1 MLFDVSSL
9 FTNIPLNE
17 TIELAID
24 YILSNNLDV
33 NISRKDLKK
42 LFQFATS
49 ETHFYFNEEIYDQV
63 DGVAMGS
70 PLAFVLANLFI
81 GHHDQHW
88 LKQKETLSVL
98 FYTRYIDDVFCIFKT
113 SEQGDKF

>member
-1 MLFDVSSL
+1 MSTFPGKTLRNCFSL
-9 FTNIPLNE
+9 LHPKHT
-17 TIELAID
+17 
-24 YILSNNLDV
+24 
-33 NISRKDLKK
+33 
-42 LFQFATS
+42 
-49 ETHFYFNEEIYDQV
+49 YFNGEIYDQV